1 MYSLAWPWVLLA
13 LPLPI
18 IVRKLLPASRSIA
31 EAGLRVPT
39 LRGFET
45 LKDRSDAEQLLNW
58 RFWVAVLAWLLL
70 VVAAARPER
79 IGDEIDVPVS
89 GRNLM
94 LAVDL
99 SGSMDQKDFELGSRR
114 VDRLT
119 ATKAV
124 ASDFI
129 ARREGDRIGLIL
141 FGERAYLQV
150 PLTLDRETVKV
161 LLLEA
166 FIGLAGE
173 KTAIGDAIT
182 LAVRRV
188 HEQPDEAGEQVLVLL
203 TDGANTAGEVDPL
216 KAAELAQQVGLRIYT
231 IGIGAEQLEVSSLI
245 GGRRSI
251 NPSADLDEAT
261 LTQIADLTGGRYFR
275 ATDTASLQDIYRLV
289 DELEPVEEPESG
301 FRPVQSLYYYP
312 LGAAFALATLL
323 SLVSLLHELRVRLT
337 VRRSLKVRS
346 ECRLTFTGCVPNG
359 CWLSRWWSWS
369 PFCWDVATWARAIGS
384 RSLIAR

>member
-1 MYSLAWPWVLLA
+1 MWSFAWPWAFLA

-18 IVRKLLPASRSIA
+18 IVRNLVKESPAMQD
-31 EAGLRVPT
+31 AGLKVPSLSFFAT
-39 LRGFET
+39 LTQRPDT
-45 LKDRSDAEQLLNW
+45 DQLMSW
-58 RFWVAVLAWLLL
+58 RFWLAALAWILL

-79 IGDEIDVPVS
+79 IGDELDVPVS

-99 SGSMDQKDFELGSRR
+99 SGSMDQKDFELGNRR

-129 ARREGDRIGLIL
+129 SRREGDRIGLIL

-182 LAVRRV
+182 LAVKRI
-188 HEQPDEAGEQVLVLL
+188 HDQEADASEQVLVLL
-203 TDGANTAGEVDPL
+203 TDGANTAGEVDPI
-216 KAAELAQQVGLRIYT
+216 KAAELARQVGLRIYT
-231 IGIGAEQLEVSSLI
+231 IGIGAEQMEVSSLI
-245 GGRRSI
+245 GGRRNI
-251 NPSADLDEAT
+251 NPSADLDEET
-261 LTQIADLTGGRYFR
+261 LTSIAELTGGRYFR
-275 ATDTASLQDIYRLV
+275 AIDTASLQDIYRLV
-289 DELEPVEEPESG
+289 DELEPVDEPEAG
-301 FRPVQSLYYYP
+301 FRPVKSFYYWPLAGAFVIAAFMGVISLLQSL
-312 LGAAFALATLL
+312 ALQ
-323 SLVSLLHELRVRLT
+323 RV
-337 VRRSLKVRS
+337 VRAQ
-346 ECRLTFTGCVPNG
+346 P
-359 CWLSRWWSWS
+359 
-369 PFCWDVATWARAIGS
+369 DVG
-384 RSLIAR
+384 

>member
-1 MYSLAWPWVLLA
+1 MWSVAWPWALIA
-13 LPLPI
+13 LPLPWL
-18 IVRKLLPASRSIA
+18 VYRLLPEALGLS
-31 EAGLRVPT
+31 EAGLRVPS
-39 LRGFET
+39 LSSFET

-58 RFWVAVLAWLLL
+58 RVWVAVLAWCLL
-70 VVAAARPER
+70 VLAAARPER
-79 IGDEIDVPVS
+79 IGDELDVSVA

-99 SGSMDQKDFELGSRR
+99 SGSMDQKDFELAGRR

-150 PLTLDRETVKV
+150 PLTLDRDTVKI

-166 FIGLAGE
+166 EIGLAGE

-188 HEQPDEAGEQVLVLL
+188 YEQKKDVGEQVLVLL
-203 TDGANTAGEVDPL
+203 TDGANTAGEVQPL

-231 IGIGAEQLEVSSLI
+231 IGIGAESMDVSSLV
-245 GGRRSI
+245 GGRRAI

-261 LTQIADLTGGRYFR
+261 LTQIAQLTGGRYFR
-275 ATDTASLQDIYRLV
+275 ATDTASLQDIYVLV
-289 DELEPVEEPESG
+289 DELEPVEESESG
-301 FRPVQSLYYYP
+301 FRPVKSYYFWP
-312 LGAAFALATLL
+312 LGAALGLVGLLCLAALLQRALM
-323 SLVSLLHELRVRLT
+323 R
-337 VRRSLKVRS
+337 RRSEVRAHA
-346 ECRLTFTGCVPNG
+346 G
-359 CWLSRWWSWS
+359 
-369 PFCWDVATWARAIGS
+369 
-384 RSLIAR
+384 

>member
-1 MYSLAWPWVLLA
+1 MYSLAWPWVLLV

-18 IVRKLLPASRSIA
+18 LMRRWLAEANDLQ
-31 EAGLRVPT
+31 EAGLRVPSFT
-39 LRGFET
+39 GFNM
-45 LKDRSDAEQLLNW
+45 LQDRSQAEVLLNW
-58 RFWVAVLAWLLL
+58 RFWLAAIAWILL
-70 VVAAARPER
+70 VVAAARPEHV
-79 IGDEIDVPVS
+79 GDELEVPVS

-99 SGSMDQKDFELGSRR
+99 SGSMDQKDFVLGTTR

-124 ASDFI
+124 AIDFI
-129 ARREGDRIGLIL
+129 SRREGDRIGLIL

-182 LAVRRV
+182 LAVKRV
-188 HEQPDEAGEQVLVLL
+188 HEQKDDVGDQVLVLL
-203 TDGANTAGEVDPL
+203 TDGANTAGEVQPL
-216 KAAELAQQVGLRIYT
+216 KAAELASQVGLRIYT
-231 IGIGAEQLEVSSLI
+231 IGIGAEQLEVNSLV
-245 GGRRSI
+245 GGRRRI

-261 LTQIADLTGGRYFR
+261 LTQIAELTGGRYFR
-275 ATDTASLQDIYRLV
+275 AVDTAGLQDIYRLV

-301 FRPVQSLYYYP
+301 FRPIKSLFHVP
-312 LGAAFALATLL
+312 LAGALALVALL
-323 SLVSLLHELRVRLT
+323 CGVSLLRNLMA
-337 VRRSLKVRS
+337 RRAARIQ
-346 ECRLTFTGCVPNG
+346 T
-359 CWLSRWWSWS
+359 
-369 PFCWDVATWARAIGS
+369 DVG
-384 RSLIAR
+384 

>member
-1 MYSLAWPWVLLA
+1 MWSLAWPWALLA
-13 LPLPI
+13 LPLPLI
-18 IVRKLLPASRSIA
+18 FRYLLPEAKGLS
-31 EAGLRVPT
+31 EAGLRVPSIES
-39 LRGFET
+39 FAT
-45 LKDRSDAEQLLNW
+45 LKDRSGTEQLLKW
-58 RFWVAVLAWLLL
+58 RFWLAALAWMLL

-79 IGDEIDVPVS
+79 IGEELDVPVA

-99 SGSMDQKDFELGSRR
+99 SGSMDQKDFELAGRR

-129 ARREGDRIGLIL
+129 ERREGDRIGLIL
-141 FGERAYLQV
+141 FGELAYLQV
-150 PLTLDRETVKV
+150 PLTLDRETVNV
-161 LLLEA
+161 LLMEA

-188 HEQPDEAGEQVLVLL
+188 HEQEKDEGDQVLVLL
-203 TDGANTAGEVDPL
+203 TDGANTAGEVQPI

-245 GGRRSI
+245 GGRRRI
-251 NPSADLDEAT
+251 NPSADLDEET
-261 LTQIADLTGGRYFR
+261 LTQIAQLTGGRYFR
-275 ATDTASLQDIYRLV
+275 ATDTASLQDIYKLV

-301 FRPVQSLYYYP
+301 FRPIKSYYFYP
-312 LGAAFALATLL
+312 LGLAMLL
-323 SLVSLLHELRVRLT
+323 VTVMSLISLLKRFARRRV
-337 VRRSLKVRS
+337 S
-346 ECRLTFTGCVPNG
+346 EVNF
-359 CWLSRWWSWS
+359 SAS
-369 PFCWDVATWARAIGS
+369 
-384 RSLIAR
+384 

>member
-1 MYSLAWPWVLLA
+1 MWSLAWPWVLLA
-13 LPLPI
+13 LPLPLL
-18 IVRKLLPASRSIA
+18 VRKLLSPSRGLA

-39 LRGFET
+39 LAGFEA
-45 LKDRSDAEQLLNW
+45 LKDRSAADQLLNW
-58 RFWVAVLAWLLL
+58 RFWLAVLAWLLL
-70 VVAAARPER
+70 VLAAARPER
-79 IGDEIDVPVS
+79 IGDEIDVPVA

-99 SGSMDQKDFELGSRR
+99 SGSMDQKDFELGNRR

-188 HEQPDEAGEQVLVLL
+188 HEQPANAGEQVLVLL

-216 KAAELAQQVGLRIYT
+216 KAAQLAQQVGLRIYT

-245 GGRRSI
+245 GGRRTV

-261 LTQIADLTGGRYFR
+261 LTQIAELTGGRYFR
-275 ATDTASLQDIYRLV
+275 ATDTASLQDIYSLV

-301 FRPVQSLYYYP
+301 FRPVQSFYYYP
-312 LGAAFALATLL
+312 LAAAFALATLL
-323 SLVSLLHELRVRLT
+323 AVSALLREMRVRRA
-337 VRRSLKVRS
+337 VKVHANAS
-346 ECRLTFTGCVPNG
+346 
-359 CWLSRWWSWS
+359 
-369 PFCWDVATWARAIGS
+369 
-384 RSLIAR
+384 

>member
-1 MYSLAWPWVLLA
+1 MWTLAWPWLLLA
-13 LPLPI
+13 LPLP
-18 IVRKLLPASRSIA
+18 LLARRWLPESARLQA
-31 EAGLRVPT
+31 AGLRVPSLGRFAMLT
-39 LRGFET
+39 
-45 LKDRSDAEQLLNW
+45 DRRQTEQLLNW
-58 RFWVAVLAWLLL
+58 RFWVAAVAWVLL
-70 VVAAARPER
+70 VVAAARPEH
-79 IGDEIDVPVS
+79 IGDELEVPVS

-129 ARREGDRIGLIL
+129 SRREGDRIGLIL

-182 LAVRRV
+182 LAVKRIHDQQV
-188 HEQPDEAGEQVLVLL
+188 DASEQVLVLL
-203 TDGANTAGEVDPL
+203 TDGANTAGEVDPM

-231 IGIGAEQLEVSSLI
+231 IGIGAEQLEVASLI

-261 LTQIADLTGGRYFR
+261 LTKIAELTGGRYFR
-275 ATDTASLQDIYRLV
+275 AKDTAGLQDIYRLL

-301 FRPVQSLYYYP
+301 FRPVQSLYFWP
-312 LGAAFALATLL
+312 LGGAFALAAFLCLAGLTREFALRH
-323 SLVSLLHELRVRLT
+323 VSGVRT
-337 VRRSLKVRS
+337 DA
-346 ECRLTFTGCVPNG
+346 G
-359 CWLSRWWSWS
+359 
-369 PFCWDVATWARAIGS
+369 
-384 RSLIAR
+384 

>member
-1 MYSLAWPWVLLA
+1 MRY
-13 LPLPI
+13 
-18 IVRKLLPASRSIA
+18 LLPEARGMS
-31 EAGLRVPT
+31 EAGLRVPSIESFRT
-39 LRGFET
+39 LI
-45 LKDRSDAEQLLNW
+45 DRSGAEQLLNW
-58 RFWVAVLAWLLL
+58 RFWVAALAWILL
-70 VVAAARPER
+70 VLAAARPER
-79 IGDEIDVPVS
+79 IGDELDVPVA

-99 SGSMDQKDFELGSRR
+99 SGSMDQKDFELGGLR

-129 ARREGDRIGLIL
+129 ERREGDRIGLIL

-150 PLTLDRETVKV
+150 PLTLDRETVNV

-188 HEQPDEAGEQVLVLL
+188 HEQKVNVGEQVLVLL
-203 TDGANTAGEVDPL
+203 TDGANTAGEVDPI

-231 IGIGAEQLEVSSLI
+231 IGIGAEQLEVASLI
-245 GGRRSI
+245 GGRRRI
-251 NPSADLDEAT
+251 NPSADLDEDT
-261 LTQIADLTGGRYFR
+261 LTKIAGLTGGRYFR
-275 ATDTASLQDIYRLV
+275 ATDTASLQDIYKLV

-301 FRPVQSLYYYP
+301 FRPVKSYYFVP
-312 LGAAFALATLL
+312 LGVAVALVALL
-323 SLVSLLHELRVRLT
+323 SLTSLL
-337 VRRSLKVRS
+337 RR
-346 ECRLTFTGCVPNG
+346 FA
-359 CWLSRWWSWS
+359 LSR
-369 PFCWDVATWARAIGS
+369 AREVQTRAG
-384 RSLIAR
+384 

>member
-1 MYSLAWPWVLLA
+1 MWSLAWPWMLLA

-18 IVRKLLPASRSIA
+18 FVRYLMSPVVGAQD
-31 EAGLRVPT
+31 AGLKVPSPKSFAV
-39 LRGFET
+39 LS
-45 LKDRSDAEQLLNW
+45 DRSEVEQLLNW
-58 RFWVAVLAWLLL
+58 RFWLSAIAWLLL
-70 VVAAARPER
+70 VLAAARPER
-79 IGDEIDVPVS
+79 IGDELDVPVS

-99 SGSMDQKDFELGSRR
+99 SGSMDAKDFELGSRR

-129 ARREGDRIGLIL
+129 GRREGDRIGLIL

-150 PLTLDRETVKV
+150 PLTLDRETVKI

-182 LAVRRV
+182 LAVKRIYD
-188 HEQPDEAGEQVLVLL
+188 QGADADEQVLILL
-203 TDGANTAGEVDPL
+203 TDGANTAGEIDPM
-216 KAAELAQQVGLRIYT
+216 KAAELAQQIGLRIYT
-231 IGIGAEQLEVSSLI
+231 IGIGAEQMVVSSI
-245 GGRRSI
+245 TGGMRRV

-275 ATDTASLQDIYRLV
+275 AKDTAGLQDIYRLL
-289 DELEPVEEPESG
+289 DEMEPVAEPEAG
-301 FRPVQSLYYYP
+301 FRPVKSLYYWP
-312 LGAAFALATLL
+312 LAGAFVLAVFLAAMNLL
-323 SLVSLLHELRVRLT
+323 AGLNVRREEKVRLHA
-337 VRRSLKVRS
+337 
-346 ECRLTFTGCVPNG
+346 G
-359 CWLSRWWSWS
+359 
-369 PFCWDVATWARAIGS
+369 
-384 RSLIAR
+384 

>member
-1 MYSLAWPWVLLA
+1 MWSLAWPWALLA
-13 LPLPI
+13 LPLPLI
-18 IVRKLLPASRSIA
+18 FRFLLPEAKGMS
-31 EAGLRVPT
+31 EAGLRVPSIDSFST
-39 LRGFET
+39 LV
-45 LKDRSDAEQLLNW
+45 DRSGREQLLNW
-58 RFWVAVLAWLLL
+58 RFWVSVLAWMLL

-79 IGDEIDVPVS
+79 IGDELEVPVA

-99 SGSMDQKDFELGSRR
+99 SGSMDQKDFELAGRR

-129 ARREGDRIGLIL
+129 ERREGDRIGLIL

-150 PLTLDRETVKV
+150 PLTLDRETVNI

-188 HEQPDEAGEQVLVLL
+188 HEQKEEGDQVLVLL
-203 TDGANTAGEVDPL
+203 TDGANTAGEVEPI

-231 IGIGAEQLEVSSLI
+231 IGIGAEQLEVASLI
-245 GGRRSI
+245 GGRRRI
-251 NPSADLDEAT
+251 NPSADLDEDT
-261 LTQIADLTGGRYFR
+261 LTQIASLTGGKYFR
-275 ATDTASLQDIYRLV
+275 ATDTASLQDIYKLV

-301 FRPVQSLYYYP
+301 FRPVKSFFYYP
-312 LGAAFALATLL
+312 LGMAIGLVTLL
-323 SLVSLLHELRVRLT
+323 SLISLLQRVALRR
-337 VRRSLKVRS
+337 
-346 ECRLTFTGCVPNG
+346 
-359 CWLSRWWSWS
+359 
-369 PFCWDVATWARAIGS
+369 AREVQTDAG
-384 RSLIAR
+384 